1 MKIFF
6 QDNCIPSRISVLLLS
21 FHYKAWIFG
30 AAYYWLIWL
39 LLLSVLVGSLY
50 SGKYSLLIGWNK
62 TKIISWYKAILI
74 SDWLIQSYTDLWLV
88 VCLQC
93 TTWEPPL
100 DHWETSLSWLTLMM
114 KKCFSNMMMFPPP
127 TPLIKQT
134 KIQRLFH
141 VIYRSAYDD
150 GYILTVTILF

>member
-50 SGKYSLLIGWNK
+50 SGKYSLLIGW
-62 TKIISWYKAILI
+62 YKAILI
-74 SDWLIQSYTDLWLV
+74 SDWLFVSSVPHENPHSTTGRWVWADWLWWWRSVSATWWCSLHQPLWLNKQRSKDYSMWFTDL
-88 VCLQC
+88 
-93 TTWEPPL
+93 
-100 DHWETSLSWLTLMM
+100 H
-114 KKCFSNMMMFPPP
+114 MMMD
-127 TPLIKQT
+127 LYWLS
-134 KIQRLFH
+134 LFC
-141 VIYRSAYDD
+141 SNT
-150 GYILTVTILF
+150 YIHIHM